1 MEYCVR
7 NGINLPDM
15 YSCTKYTDCS
25 AVHIYI
31 RTRIMHTYA
40 QSCTYIHYSL
50 YYTYLRDL

>member
-25 AVHIYI
+25 AVYIYTHKDHAYI
-31 RTRIMHTYA
+31 
-40 QSCTYIHYSL
+40 CTVVYI
-50 YYTYLRDL
+50 YTL